1 MREITEI
8 IIHCSATLPG
18 QKVTAEDIDKWHKM
32 RGWRKIGY
40 HYVIRENGYL
50 ERGRDEWEIGAH
62 CKGHNRHSIGVCY
75 VGGLDK
81 DGKPADTRTKAQK
94 LALLNLLRELK
105 RKYPKA
111 KIYGHRDFAARDCPC
126 FDARKKYELL

>member
-18 QKVTAEDIDKWHKM
+18 QKVTAEDIDKWHKK

-62 CKGHNRHSIGVCY
+62 CKRHNRHSIGVCY
-75 VGGLDK
+75 IGGLDK

-94 LALLNLLRELK
+94 LVLLNLLRELK

-126 FDARKKYELL
+126 FDARKEYELL

>member
-1 MREITEI
+1 M
-8 IIHCSATLPG
+8 PG

-50 ERGRDEWEIGAH
+50 EAGRDEWEIGAH
-62 CKGHNRHSIGVCY
+62 CKGHNRYSIGVCY
-75 VGGLDK
+75 VGGLDEH
-81 DGKPADTRTKAQK
+81 GKPADTRTKAQK
-94 LALLNLLRELK
+94 VALLNLLRELK

-111 KIYGHRDFAARDCPC
+111 KIYGHRDFASRDCPC
-126 FDARKKYELL
+126 FDARKEYELL